1 MPSSAGPRRTAAGL
15 PNSPSAETWPAPPS
29 DARRLGCLCSRRSAW
44 LGDAESTPRML
55 ASRASSLHLAW
66 DTGPTC
72 RLPERPLMEGGVGR
86 KAHRD
91 MEAATVRGRPG
102 CLFRR
107 AARLRHLQKRVELI
121 RNASSVGEQGAGGY
135 IVGGREVWLGDD
147 WTRPDSS
154 LGSMVH
160 GDAGIQ
166 WRAVGAKVSGVRCAS
181 RCVQVCMRRAKR
193 ECRHAARPRNMPHPT
208 SALSCR
214 SFSWIPLLLGADKCR
229 LDPSCE
235 PGPDHQHK
243 NDDSK
248 NSNTN
253 DDRPEE
259 SRLG

>member
-1 MPSSAGPRRTAAGL
+1 MPSSAGPRRTAARL

-66 DTGPTC
+66 DTGPAC

-86 KAHRD
+86 KAHHD

-107 AARLRHLQKRVELI
+107 AARLRHLQKRVALI

-160 GDAGIQ
+160 GEAGIQ
-166 WRAVGAKVSGVRCAS
+166 WRAVRLGTLWGLKLPAKVSGVRCAS

-208 SALSCR
+208 SALSCC
-214 SFSWIPLLLGADKCR
+214 SLLQ
-229 LDPSCE
+229 LDPSAV
-235 PGPDHQHK
+235 GG
-243 NDDSK
+243 
-248 NSNTN
+248 
-253 DDRPEE
+253 R
-259 SRLG
+259 